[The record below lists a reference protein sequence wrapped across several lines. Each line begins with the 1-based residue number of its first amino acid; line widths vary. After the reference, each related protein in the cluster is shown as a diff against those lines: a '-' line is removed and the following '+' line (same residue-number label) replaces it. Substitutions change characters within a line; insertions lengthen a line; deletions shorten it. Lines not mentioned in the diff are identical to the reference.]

1 MGENLKVVCD
11 HLIKHMSIPENR
23 LMEENFRHKRRRIPF
38 NDQEQSQDPFADT
51 RQALIHDLEQRC
63 AILEER
69 YNKQTEKLENFHLQ
83 MQKARSERIQ
93 LQNKIKGVIQH
104 ISATMDQPSIPGA
117 AIKKVPLEQ
126 EAAVLKWK
134 LTVIEK
140 YMKGIFPEFLEQ
152 DK

>member
-1 MGENLKVVCD
+1 
-11 HLIKHMSIPENR
+11 MSAQWSPAT
-23 LMEENFRHKRRRIPF
+23 EENFSHKRKRIPPKP
-38 NDQEQSQDPFADT
+38 QAQDPFADS

-83 MQKARSERIQ
+83 MQKAKSERIQ

-104 ISATMDQPSIPGA
+104 ISATMDQSAIPGA
-117 AIKKVPLEQ
+117 AIKNIPLEQ
-126 EAAVLKWK
+126 EVAVLKWK

-140 YMKGIFPEFLEQ
+140 YMKGIFPELLNPE
-152 DK
+152 K